1 MTSEFNFFHHWY
13 PLIPVEDIDPNYPT
27 PVTLLGLRLVIWKPR
42 SSNHYQV
49 FLDQCPHRLAPL
61 SEGRIDE
68 NSDNLMCN
76 YHGWEFDQNGV
87 CISIPQAENSK
98 ILTKNKQQFACI
110 SFPCRQVNGLLWVWP
125 DKNSQDLA
133 NKTPLPLSPQIDAD
147 NGFIWSSYV
156 RDMAYDWQTLV
167 ENVADPSHVPYAHHG
182 VQGNRNN
189 GQPIPIEIVKS
200 TPNLIE
206 AKIERGLKSTITF
219 EPPCR
224 LEYAIKIGDSNKQVG
239 LVVYCL
245 PVSPGKSR
253 LVGQFPRNFAKGL
266 MQIIPR
272 WWEHL
277 TTRHL
282 VLEGD
287 MILLQQQ
294 EYYLQEKKE
303 TESWKTAYKLP
314 TQADRLVIEFRRWFD
329 TYCQGKLPWEKVG
342 IKDTNLTINDNR
354 QEVLDRYHQ
363 HTQHCSSCR
372 NALNNTKKL
381 EFILLIVSIFS
392 TIVCSVMPDQ
402 FRQDWGLLLAGLI
415 IVSLGLYSW
424 LKWWLEPRFYFVDY
438 VHADKK

>member
-13 PLIPVEDIDPNYPT
+13 PLIPLEDIDPNYPT
-27 PVTLLGLRLVIWKPR
+27 SVTLLGLRLVIWKPR
-42 SSNHYQV
+42 SSFNYQV

-87 CISIPQAENSK
+87 CTSIPQTENTE
-98 ILTKNKQQFACI
+98 ILTKNKQQFACV
-110 SFPCRQVNGLLWVWP
+110 SFPSRQVNGLLWVWP

-133 NKTPLPLSPQIDAD
+133 EKTPLPLSPQIDAEK
-147 NGFIWSSYV
+147 GFVWSSYV

-182 VQGNRNN
+182 VQGNRKN
-189 GQPIPIEIVKS
+189 GQPLPIKIVQS
-200 TPNLIE
+200 TPTLIE
-206 AKIERGLKSTITF
+206 AKIEKGLRSTITF

-224 LEYAIKIGDSNKQVG
+224 LEYAIKIGDDAKQVG
-239 LVVYCL
+239 LVVYCV

-253 LVGQFPRNFAKGL
+253 LIGQFPRNFAKGL
-266 MQIIPR
+266 MKIIPR

-277 TTRHL
+277 NTRHL

-294 EYYLQEKKE
+294 EYYLQEKQE

-314 TQADRLVIEFRRWFD
+314 TEADRLVIEFRRWFD
-329 TYCQGKLPWEKVG
+329 TYCQGKLPWKQVG
-342 IKDTNLTINDNR
+342 INDTKLIINDNR

-372 NALNNTKKL
+372 NALNNVKKL
-381 EFILLIVSIFS
+381 QFILLGFAIFS
-392 TIVCSVMPDQ
+392 IVGCSIMSNE
-402 FRQDWGLLLAGLI
+402 FRQQWGLFLGGFVIFLLGI
-415 IVSLGLYSW
+415 YSW